1 MSNIIFMGTP
11 DFSVPILE
19 KLHEQFNVDLVVS
32 QPDRPVGRKRKLTPP
47 AVAKKAADL
56 EIDLYQPE
64 KISHPESIEKIKS
77 YNPDIIITAAY
88 GQLLSE
94 DVLNIPELGC
104 VNVHASLLP
113 KHRGGAPIHRSII
126 EGDKETGVT
135 LMYMAKEL
143 DAGDIIASVNTE
155 ILDSDTVGTLHDRL
169 SELGTKIL
177 INELPLILNK
187 ENSRI
192 PQNDAEATFSPNI
205 EKDDEYVNFN
215 RSARE
220 IFNHIRG
227 LNPFPGSYTTIN
239 GQRLKLYLAKILE
252 SKSKEMPGTI
262 LKDTKD
268 GFIVST
274 NDFDVE
280 ILEVQPS
287 GRKRMPAFQFIEN
300 NQSLIGQ
307 VFGVDNDS

>member
-1 MSNIIFMGTP
+1 M
-11 DFSVPILE
+11 
-19 KLHEQFNVDLVVS
+19 
-32 QPDRPVGRKRKLTPP
+32 
-47 AVAKKAADL
+47 
-56 EIDLYQPE
+56 
-64 KISHPESIEKIKS
+64 
-77 YNPDIIITAAY
+77 
-88 GQLLSE
+88 
-94 DVLNIPELGC
+94 
-104 VNVHASLLP
+104 NVHASLLP

-169 SELGTKIL
+169 SELGTELL

-239 GQRLKLYLAKILE
+239 GQRLKLYLSKILE

-274 NDFDVE
+274 NDYDVE

>member
-1 MSNIIFMGTP
+1 MTNIIFMGTP

-47 AVAKKAADL
+47 AVAKKVADL
-56 EIDLYQPE
+56 GIDLYQPE

-143 DAGDIIASVNTE
+143 DAGDIIASVKTE
-155 ILDSDTVGTLHDRL
+155 ILDRDTVGTLHDRL
-169 SELGTKIL
+169 SELGTEL
-177 INELPLILNK
+177 LMNELPLILNK

-215 RSARE
+215 RPARE

-239 GQRLKLYLAKILE
+239 GQRLKLYLSKILE

-274 NDFDVE
+274 NDYDVE

>member
-1 MSNIIFMGTP
+1 MGTP

-32 QPDRPVGRKRKLTPP
+32 QPDRPVGRKRQLTPP

-64 KISHPESIEKIKS
+64 KISHPESIEKIES

-94 DVLNIPELGC
+94 DILNIPELGC

-113 KHRGGAPIHRSII
+113 NHRGGAPIHRSII

-143 DAGDIIASVNTE
+143 DAGDIIASVKTD
-155 ILDSDTVGTLHDRL
+155 ILDRDTVGTLHDRL
-169 SELGTKIL
+169 SELGTELL

-187 ENSRI
+187 ENNRI
-192 PQNDAEATFSPNI
+192 PQKDAEATFSPNI
-205 EKDDEYVNFN
+205 EKDDEYVDFN
-215 RSARE
+215 RSARD

-239 GQRLKLYLAKILE
+239 SQRLKLYLSKILE
-252 SKSKEMPGTI
+252 SKSKETPGKI
-262 LKDTKD
+262 IKDTKD

-307 VFGVDNDS
+307 VFGVDHDS